1 LLQERKYVR
10 TMAPLKPH
18 WTQPSH
24 PHFLQLIVS
33 EAEFTSKSVSTA
45 SAAPFAVVAKLSFP
59 PCALAD
65 EPTYATV
72 QIGRNRHLNLN
83 SDLLYLNHSCEPS
96 LVSLLFESNPEERN
110 SSARSEGTCWRGR
123 ESDHT

>member
-1 LLQERKYVR
+1 
-10 TMAPLKPH
+10 MAPLKPH

-24 PHFLQLIVS
+24 PHFLQVVVS

-45 SAAPFAVVAKLSFP
+45 SAAPFGVVAKLSFP

-72 QIGRNRHLNLN
+72 QIGRHRHLNLN

-96 LVSLLFESNPEERN
+96 LVSLLLVESNL
-110 SSARSEGTCWRGR
+110 SGCSAQSEGASCRGGG
-123 ESDHT
+123 E

>member
-1 LLQERKYVR
+1 
-10 TMAPLKPH
+10 MAPLKPH

-24 PHFLQLIVS
+24 PHFLQVIVS
-33 EAEFTSKSVSTA
+33 DNETDFTSKSVSTA

-72 QIGRNRHLNLN
+72 QIGRDRHLNLN

-96 LVSLLFESNPEERN
+96 LVSLLLKSNPGEKKP
-110 SSARSEGTCWRGR
+110 A
-123 ESDHT
+123 SDSG